1 MQASTVYEIRF
12 SASRVVRAI
21 LNFTAKAFIHCWS
34 SVLASATG
42 EVGGCFDAARC
53 ATLLL
58 R

>member
-1 MQASTVYEIRF
+1 MREIRF
-12 SASRVVRAI
+12 SAIKLGQVI

-42 EVGGCFDAARC
+42 EVGGFDAARC